1 MSSGTKYPRNVDEL
15 LSESDVWSPSYGDK
29 RAKERGITWKILHD
43 EILDTKRSTIQWCMD
58 QHLISSF
65 QRCPKCDGRMTLK
78 KDNGSHPS
86 SDVLIWSCRRQT
98 NCVRCNSSKSIRTG
112 SWFSKSNLTMA
123 EILEITYS
131 FSHDWQ
137 QLQLTHETGI
147 SGRTAVDWYQ
157 FSREVTTEILLN
169 RSEKLGGEGKIV
181 EIDESKFGKRKYHR

>member
-1 MSSGTKYPRNVDEL
+1 
-15 LSESDVWSPSYGDK
+15 
-29 RAKERGITWKILHD
+29 
-43 EILDTKRSTIQWCMD
+43 
-58 QHLISSF
+58 
-65 QRCPKCDGRMTLK
+65 
-78 KDNGSHPS
+78 
-86 SDVLIWSCRRQT
+86 
-98 NCVRCNSSKSIRTG
+98 
-112 SWFSKSNLTMA
+112 MA